1 MDTNND
7 KIENKKEAIKI
18 YINVEP
24 LGLKFSTTF
33 KKSETFQSPVNFVLN
48 QFKKLGL
55 KFELGKIIEDKS
67 GALILTEFLI
77 GDILEKDDQI
87 TIYSE
92 EYGFIKTNLP
102 GDNDHNSSKKN
113 FYLKSVSDLYRSK
126 TFLKNKRKEKQ
137 NQKNEN
143 KKKPEAKEEK
153 DEEDE
158 SNKDEES
165 KKKIINKNGK
175 KEEKEEKEDKNGK
188 NFKSEKKEK
197 KVEEK
202 TDKKKQVK
210 NQEKKDKQKYLSSES
225 ESEAEKE
232 KEKEKSN

>member
-1 MDTNND
+1 MDANTD
-7 KIENKKEAIKI
+7 KIENKKETIKI

-77 GDILEKDDQI
+77 GDILEKDDHI

-113 FYLKSVSDLYRSK
+113 FYLRSVSDLYRSK
-126 TFLKNKRKEKQ
+126 NFLKQKRKETQKP
-137 NQKNEN
+137 KNEN
-143 KKKPEAKEEK
+143 KKKPEEKEEK

-165 KKKIINKNGK
+165 KKKINNKNGK
-175 KEEKEEKEDKNGK
+175 KDEKEDKNAK
-188 NFKSEKKEK
+188 NLKSEKKEK

-210 NQEKKDKQKYLSSES
+210 NQEKKEKPKHLSSES
-225 ESEAEKE
+225 ESESEDE

>member
-7 KIENKKEAIKI
+7 KIENKKEKIKI

-48 QFKKLGL
+48 QFTKLGL

-77 GDILEKDDQI
+77 GDILEEDDQI

-102 GDNDHNSSKKN
+102 GDNDHNSIKKN

-137 NQKNEN
+137 KPKNEN
-143 KKKPEAKEEK
+143 KKKHEAKEEK

-165 KKKIINKNGK
+165 KKNINNKNGK
-175 KEEKEEKEDKNGK
+175 KEEKESKSDKNL
-188 NFKSEKKEK
+188 KSEKKEK
-197 KVEEK
+197 KIEEK
-202 TDKKKQVK
+202 TDKKKQV
-210 NQEKKDKQKYLSSES
+210 EKKEKQKYLPSES
-225 ESEAEKE
+225 ESEDEKE
-232 KEKEKSN
+232 NEKSN